1 MHKNK
6 SNEIILSVG
15 FCLLILLI
23 AFNFYL
29 IGYLRDYVV
38 YNYKHLFNLNLMA
51 LPMGLLWYLYL
62 KLDLKKIKFILYPFL
77 IALLILNIYFTVE
90 AKKNISDYESSNI
103 NSLELLKLK
112 WIKIKSHRLFW
123 PVFS

>member
-29 IGYLRDYVV
+29 IGYLRDYGV

-112 WIKIKSHRLFW
+112 
-123 PVFS
+123 